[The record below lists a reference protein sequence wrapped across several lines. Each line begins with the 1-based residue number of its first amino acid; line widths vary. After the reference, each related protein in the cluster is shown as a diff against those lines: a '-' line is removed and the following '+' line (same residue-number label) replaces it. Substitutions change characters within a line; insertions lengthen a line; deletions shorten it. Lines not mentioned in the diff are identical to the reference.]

1 MNNMNNNAHFEI
13 RSNFDQFKIGFINRI
28 LNNYENTPER
38 QQAIDKIPEV
48 RIEQAIRHNAF
59 CKEIL
64 PILWDATPPQ
74 NEKDYCYNSQT
85 VFVRIFGGYNK
96 EVRVKCYFHG
106 GMRGNPIKGHLLQSE
121 IDKITGDEITADNI
135 HTVVKEAASREVLE
149 ESNMKLE
156 FINDNVCSF
165 DVYNTIIIGNYE
177 IISNNDKH
185 NVSIRLSSNNYEAL
199 KKCFADN
206 LEEHQRFME
215 NTGEISGFVL

>member
-1 MNNMNNNAHFEI
+1 
-13 RSNFDQFKIGFINRI
+13 
-28 LNNYENTPER
+28 
-38 QQAIDKIPEV
+38 
-48 RIEQAIRHNAF
+48 
-59 CKEIL
+59 
-64 PILWDATPPQ
+64 
-74 NEKDYCYNSQT
+74 
-85 VFVRIFGGYNK
+85 
-96 EVRVKCYFHG
+96 
-106 GMRGNPIKGHLLQSE
+106 MRGNPIKGHLLQSE
-121 IDKITGDEITADNI
+121 IDKITADNI

-185 NVSIRLSSNNYEAL
+185 SVSIRLSSNNYEAL